1 MTCTTCHDIYSTTGK
16 ALCSPTPQASCC
28 SCFPSPVKWS
38 RYRSRGMPSTCSNQ
52 QSSAD
57 IARKFRPGD
66 DKHSHHYFSIFDKI
80 WLFGPPTNSN
90 TTQATLEKDNPRQT
104 ATQVCANRT
113 WQNMRVLINITILFL
128 LYIYIFKKD
137 LALEHPAHTALEKH
151 YQISSVRDFLFK
163 HSPPATGGVG
173 GGEGNRRGAH
183 SRQMW
188 LRGWVNEEK
197 SVRRQSASKR
207 LRFPGGHSN
216 PVSGT
221 CSGLLWQL

>member
-1 MTCTTCHDIYSTTGK
+1 MAPEDVLRSASCMTRLMTCTTCHDIYSTTGK

-90 TTQATLEKDNPRQT
+90 TTQATLEKDNPKQT

-128 LYIYIFKKD
+128 LYIYIYIIQERSGFG
-137 LALEHPAHTALEKH
+137 ASCT
-151 YQISSVRDFLFK
+151 YSSRKTLSNFI
-163 HSPPATGGVG
+163 
-173 GGEGNRRGAH
+173 GA
-183 SRQMW
+183 
-188 LRGWVNEEK
+188 
-197 SVRRQSASKR
+197 
-207 LRFPGGHSN
+207 
-216 PVSGT
+216 
-221 CSGLLWQL
+221 

>member
-66 DKHSHHYFSIFDKI
+66 DKHSHHYFSIFDKV

-90 TTQATLEKDNPRQT
+90 TTQATLEKDNPKQT

-128 LYIYIFKKD
+128 LYIYIYIYNSREIWLWSILHIQLSKNTIKF
-137 LALEHPAHTALEKH
+137 HRCVIFCSNIP
-151 YQISSVRDFLFK
+151 R
-163 HSPPATGGVG
+163 PRRGGWG
-173 GGEGNRRGAH
+173 GGR
-183 SRQMW
+183 
-188 LRGWVNEEK
+188 K
-197 SVRRQSASKR
+197 
-207 LRFPGGHSN
+207 
-216 PVSGT
+216 
-221 CSGLLWQL
+221 